1 MIINPLETVNAA
13 ISGFKLWYNILV
25 PALLPFFIVSDL
37 MVSSGVMTV
46 LGLLLEPVMRP
57 LFHLPG
63 CASLVVVMGFTSG
76 YPVGAILTRRLYDDK
91 MLNLEEAEHLI
102 SFTNNSSPLFI
113 IGAVGIGM
121 LSAPAYGYLLL
132 ISLYAANLLV
142 GVLTRRRAA
151 GNFSAPPA
159 SSVSIHML
167 RQTWKRSRPLNIGLI
182 MGAAVK
188 NSIKNILTVAG
199 FVIFFSVITD
209 MFIRWGWVQHFAFVL
224 HRFLS
229 ILKLS
234 ENMIQAWGS
243 GLLEIT
249 LGTQIAAACNDHTI
263 LARLIIISLILA
275 FGGFS
280 VLAQI
285 MSITA
290 NTPVRFR
297 GYFKARLLQMILS
310 GIFTYGG
317 YKLFFAP
324 STSYTFVFPREKLL
338 YSFDVWHIALSC
350 LILSLSVLIGIIII
364 RVILSINNRY
374 F

>member
-37 MVSSGVMTV
+37 MVSSGVMAV
-46 LGLLLEPVMRP
+46 LGLLLDPVMRP

-76 YPVGAILTRRLYDDK
+76 YPVGAILTRRLYDNK
-91 MLNLEEAEHLI
+91 MVNLEEAEHLI

-142 GVLTRRRAA
+142 GVLTRRHAA
-151 GNFSAPPA
+151 DDLSVPPA

-167 RQTWKRSRPLNIGLI
+167 RQTWKRVRPLNIGLI
-182 MGAAVK
+182 MGIAVK

-209 MFIRWGWVQHFAFVL
+209 MFIRWGWVQYFAFVL

-229 ILKLS
+229 VLKLS

-317 YKLFFAP
+317 YKLFFAS
-324 STSYTFVFPREKLL
+324 STSYTFVFPSEKLL
-338 YSFDVWHIALSC
+338 YSFDVWNIAIFC
-350 LILSLSVLIGIIII
+350 LILSLSILIGIIII
-364 RVILSINNRY
+364 RVILSINNRD